1 MSVCGTV
8 VRLVDTRSFSWKSLH
23 SNLPSEDGIPH
34 TPRCSPLKAARGI
47 CLPHPSQSANVN
59 PIRRCCLSL
68 PSLHC
73 PIAGLGILTQCPSP
87 PAFAI
92 GLGPT
97 NPWLITIAKET
108 LIFRRAGISPAL
120 RLLVPAF
127 SLHNAPLWL
136 APSASLRCGC
146 SLTTHFVR
154 RQSASS
160 VSVLRLNP
168 DYLRRGI
175 SR

>member
-1 MSVCGTV
+1 M
-8 VRLVDTRSFSWKSLH
+8 RSTMLQF
-23 SNLPSEDGIPH
+23 
-34 TPRCSPLKAARGI
+34 KAVWGI
-47 CLPHPSQSANVN
+47 CLPNASRSTNVN
-59 PIRRCCLSL
+59 PVRRCPLFP
-68 PSLHC
+68 PSLHR
-73 PIAGLGILTQCPSP
+73 PTAGQGILTLCPSP

-127 SLHNAPLWL
+127 SLPYAPLWL
-136 APSASLRCGC
+136 APSASLQMEC
-146 SLTTHFVR
+146 SLTTCPAR
-154 RQSASS
+154 RQDTSS

-168 DYLRRGI
+168 DYLWRRI